1 MRTFLGRWS
10 STQSSTLS
18 IGNGCVCFFCILR
31 LRYHA
36 GSQPAAKRE
45 STEHQLI
52 QVIFVNGSKLTIRGF
67 PRVTSDRETDKEEPD
82 RDRIDESDRATESAK
97 PS

>member
-1 MRTFLGRWS
+1 MLERTR
-10 STQSSTLS
+10 TL
-18 IGNGCVCFFCILR
+18 L
-31 LRYHA
+31 

-45 STEHQLI
+45 SAEHQLI
-52 QVIFVNGSKLTIRGF
+52 QVVFVNGSKLTIRGF
-67 PRVTSDRETDKEEPD
+67 PRVTSDRKTDKEEPD

>member
-1 MRTFLGRWS
+1 M
-10 STQSSTLS
+10 QAPA
-18 IGNGCVCFFCILR
+18 VPEFFCILR

>member
-1 MRTFLGRWS
+1 MDGAGDLNSLNGADD
-10 STQSSTLS
+10 LS
-18 IGNGCVCFFCILR
+18 ISSHDLRSLFFFCILR

-45 STEHQLI
+45 STQHQLI

-82 RDRIDESDRATESAK
+82 RDRI
-97 PS
+97 